1 MGLILRIIINAVAV
15 AVTIYLVPGIQGPQ
29 VTNLNA
35 VLQYLIIGI
44 IFALVNA
51 FLKPILALLS
61 CPLMLLTLGL
71 FIFVINGF
79 LLWLTSVLA
88 QWLGIPFTIDGL
100 WPLILGTVLISVVS
114 FILNVIVPE
123 RR

>member
-1 MGLILRIIINAVAV
+1 MGLIVRIIINALAV
-15 AVTIYLVPGIQGPQ
+15 AITIYLVPGLHGPQ
-29 VTNLNA
+29 ATSLDGI
-35 VLQYLIIGI
+35 LQYLVIGV

-51 FLKPILALLS
+51 LLKPILALLS

-88 QWLGIPFTIDGL
+88 QWLGIGFTIDSFWSL
-100 WPLILGTVLISVVS
+100 LVGTIIISVVS
-114 FILNVIVPE
+114 FVLNVIVPG
-123 RR
+123 RD